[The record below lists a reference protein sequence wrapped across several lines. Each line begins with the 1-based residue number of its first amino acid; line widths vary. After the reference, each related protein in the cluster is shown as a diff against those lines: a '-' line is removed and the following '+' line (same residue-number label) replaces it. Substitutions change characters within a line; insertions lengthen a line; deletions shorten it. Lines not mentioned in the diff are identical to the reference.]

1 MPHGNKNRPRAV
13 QIASG
18 LSLVLLLSIT
28 AQAQVDCVEPNLI
41 KVSQIHGQVF
51 DPSGVPIP
59 NASVRLSREQET
71 LSTATTSDSG
81 KFTIEADPG
90 RYDLR
95 ISARGFDSLHFQV
108 QVRRSS
114 PFAPQHSPIR
124 AILSVAHISC
134 SWATTSNKEF
144 QRELKISRK
153 RYKPDATPQ

>member
-1 MPHGNKNRPRAV
+1 MPRQTDNRTRAV

-18 LSLVLLLSIT
+18 LSLALLLSIT

-59 NASVRLSREQET
+59 NASVRLSPEQKT

-81 KFTIEADPG
+81 KFTFDPDPG

-108 QVRRSS
+108 LVRRSS

-124 AILSVAHISC
+124 TILSVAHISC
-134 SWATTSNKEF
+134 PWGHHEQ
-144 QRELKISRK
+144 QRIPTRAENLQKKI
-153 RYKPDATPQ
+153 